1 MSGKIKGVRVYD
13 GSGWSQN
20 LYPFKVDADNVDY
33 LSYGSLT
40 DVVGTRTDETDT
52 DSIYTRIENL
62 EAALAAQNKRFS
74 KIGQSSLYSEN
85 SVAITDAG
93 VNCIVIDNIPLTKNS
108 EVKTRYL
115 ITVNVLPN
123 SAVSATRTLSLVPIT
138 SEDVYSQT
146 SASYSSTGATSIQ
159 YQYYLELNEGSGSSL
174 INLFMN
180 SDTTEVLQTAQ
191 VSVTCLGTYSVN
203 KDAPAGDDDP
213 NA

>member
-1 MSGKIKGVRVYD
+1 MSEKIKGLRVYD

-62 EAALAAQNKRFS
+62 EAALAAQNEKFS

-93 VNCIVIDNIPLTKNS
+93 VDCIVIDNIPLAKNS

-115 ITVNVLPN
+115 ITVNILPN
-123 SAVSATRTLSLVPIT
+123 SAVNATRTLSLVPLT
-138 SEDVYSQT
+138 GEDIYLQT

-191 VSVTCLGTYSVN
+191 VSVTCLGTYSIN
-203 KDAPAGDDDP
+203 EDAPAGDDDP
-213 NA
+213 NT